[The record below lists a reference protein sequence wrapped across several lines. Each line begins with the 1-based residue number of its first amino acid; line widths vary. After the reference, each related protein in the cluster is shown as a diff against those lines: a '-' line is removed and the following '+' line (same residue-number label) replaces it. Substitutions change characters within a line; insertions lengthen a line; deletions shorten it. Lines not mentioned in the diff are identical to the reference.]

1 MYVYVS
7 VYTKKQHE
15 RRRRERGR
23 FASLYLIIIYAHVRH
38 ISSVNF
44 KYILPFLFCATAVA
58 SLLDG
63 QAVAVAGVEV
73 EPGAETGVGAGAEA
87 GSGARAKVKLS

>member
-1 MYVYVS
+1 MV
-7 VYTKKQHE
+7 
-15 RRRRERGR
+15 G

-58 SLLDG
+58 SLLDDG
-63 QAVAVAGVEV
+63 QVE
-73 EPGAETGVGAGAEA
+73 VGAGAEPGVGAGA

>member
-1 MYVYVS
+1 MV
-7 VYTKKQHE
+7 
-15 RRRRERGR
+15 G

-58 SLLDG
+58 SLLDDG
-63 QAVAVAGVEV
+63 QAEVEV
-73 EPGAETGVGAGAEA
+73 EAGTEPGVGAGAGPGA